1 MRLAVLLSILASV
14 SAVAPAQQRETDLGS
29 LIGVPYRARIPDKN
43 GMSSADRGRVTMQQ
57 FAACVLDRSSRAV
70 GKALAEPTE
79 QAQNNGLARLATSE
93 CLNSGMITFQS
104 SVMRGAIFTELYRR
118 REQGKTG
125 LPDVA
130 QVDLSRAADTPETLA
145 VYWWL
150 MDFANCVTTRDRAAA
165 SGYVVAPVLAERETA
180 ALKSLT
186 PALGPCVTAN
196 QQITLNRATI
206 KGALAETL
214 YRGARSPSAAEGKN

>member
-1 MRLAVLLSILASV
+1 
-14 SAVAPAQQRETDLGS
+14 
-29 LIGVPYRARIPDKN
+29 
-43 GMSSADRGRVTMQQ
+43 
-57 FAACVLDRSSRAV
+57 
-70 GKALAEPTE
+70 
-79 QAQNNGLARLATSE
+79 
-93 CLNSGMITFQS
+93 
-104 SVMRGAIFTELYRR
+104 
-118 REQGKTG
+118 
-125 LPDVA
+125 
-130 QVDLSRAADTPETLA
+130 
-145 VYWWL
+145 